1 MEIGLNL
8 LDTGMSYV
16 RIGLEF
22 VRNIFTKV
30 AGWIPFGEPGLVK
43 TIVFLLAS
51 LWIGQ
56 FIAKKFTVRPWQIPY
71 VIWTIVISLSIFLNL
86 MYL

>member
-8 LDTGMSYV
+8 LDKGMSY
-16 RIGLEF
+16 IQQGLDF
-22 VRNIFTKV
+22 VRNILNKV
-30 AGWIPFGEPGLVK
+30 AGFIPFGEPNLIV

-51 LWIGQ
+51 IFIGQ
-56 FIAKKFTVRPWQIPY
+56 FIAKKFTVKPFAMPY
-71 VIWTIVISLSIFLNL
+71 IIWTIIISLSIFLNL

>member
-8 LDTGMSYV
+8 LDKGMSY
-16 RIGLEF
+16 IQQGLDF
-22 VRNIFTKV
+22 VRNILNKV
-30 AGWIPFGEPGLVK
+30 AGFIPFGEPNLIV

-51 LWIGQ
+51 IFIGQ
-56 FIAKKFTVRPWQIPY
+56 FIAKKFTVKPFSMPY
-71 VIWTIVISLSIFLNL
+71 IIWTIIISLSIFLNL